1 METSTT
7 NCLRFPRSA
16 DPTLNIGTSAY
27 NWAGDSWTFQ
37 RRWLGVWGL
46 GGYGVAVCR
55 GSGVQG
61 LRGFGIGLKGLVGYG
76 VQRFGL
82 WRFRGIGFEG
92 SGVYR
97 V

>member
-1 METSTT
+1 M
-7 NCLRFPRSA
+7 
-16 DPTLNIGTSAY
+16 NIGTSAY

-37 RRWLGVWGL
+37 RRWSGVWGL
-46 GGYGVAVCR
+46 GGYEVAVCR

-76 VQRFGL
+76 VQRF
-82 WRFRGIGFEG
+82 RGIGFKG

>member
-1 METSTT
+1 MFA
-7 NCLRFPRSA
+7 LRVF
-16 DPTLNIGTSAY
+16 
-27 NWAGDSWTFQ
+27 
-37 RRWLGVWGL
+37 RRPNFEHRDFGVQLGWGL
-46 GGYGVAVCR
+46 VNLSATMVRSSGARELSVAVSR